1 MISCFNFRTQ
11 KRKDEAEKERL
22 FLKNGG
28 LLLEALVA
36 SCDGKCNPIRS
47 FSSEELMKAT
57 NNYDPQRVIAED
69 SFFILYS
76 GVLQDRPVSVK
87 RYYEESGFELSGL
100 AINDI
105 VIGSQMS
112 AHNNALKLLGCC
124 LETKYPT
131 IVYEFMGDKTLSQFI
146 DDTNGTHGPL
156 LSWKHRIK
164 IAMGIANGVAY
175 LHNALS
181 RPVIHRDIK
190 PPFIVLDQE
199 FNAKLFDF
207 SLSIAIPDGQ
217 SYVNDVVVGTSS
229 FLAKEYLCSGNA
241 TEKVDVYSFGVV
253 LIQLLTRR
261 KAYEFVH
268 IYEQG
273 LEIGELI
280 ETVDASILDEGI
292 ELQDLL
298 PFATLARSCV
308 CDEAEDRPTM
318 IHVAKELKQIYQSV
332 PVVSSPTS

>member
-217 SYVNDVVVGTSS
+217 SYVNDVV
-229 FLAKEYLCSGNA
+229 
-241 TEKVDVYSFGVV
+241 
-253 LIQLLTRR
+253 
-261 KAYEFVH
+261 
-268 IYEQG
+268 G